1 MRAQRLKA
9 KVLSLLVLL
18 VLINLGCEQAVQ
30 QVACIG
36 DSITF
41 GARLEDPETYSYPAQ
56 LQLMLGDRYQVHN
69 LGVGS
74 CTLIRKGKPTVWDQ
88 LAKIKALKPDIVV
101 ISLGTND
108 TCGVGTCGNRKC
120 WEYKHEYQQDY
131 LDLID
136 SLNTIASSPRIW
148 VCAPSPMV
156 LETPGLSQER
166 QEGLGIRKPRLGE
179 IIRWVKEVAKVKDLQ
194 FIDLNTPLDHRPE
207 LFTEQDGVHP
217 NRAGYRAIANLVYQ
231 SISQ

>member
-41 GARLEDPETYSYPAQ
+41 GARLEDPDTYSYPAQ
-56 LQLMLGDRYQVHN
+56 LQLMLGDGYQVHN

-88 LAKIKALKPDIVV
+88 LAKIKALQPDIVV

-120 WEYKHEYQQDY
+120 WEYKDEYQQDY
-131 LDLID
+131 LDLVD
-136 SLNTIASSPRIW
+136 SLSTIASSPRIW
-148 VCAPSPMV
+148 ICAPSPMV

-179 IIRWVKEVAKVKDLQ
+179 IISWVKEVAKVKDLQ

-207 LFTEQDGVHP
+207 LFTEKDGVHP
-217 NRAGYRAIANLVYQ
+217 NQAGYRAIANLVYQ